1 MPLHKLA
8 FDHARLNCYLSEF
21 TIGCASTR
29 PGSTQA
35 LIIFYLKSMSHDHA
49 CMHGNSYI
57 HVLVKPLDITQ
68 GQGEAEA
75 EC

>member
-8 FDHARLNCYLSEF
+8 FDHARLPCYLSEF
-21 TIGCASTR
+21 TIGCASSQ

-57 HVLVKPLDITQ
+57 HVLVKPHH
-68 GQGEAEA
+68 E
-75 EC
+75 